1 MRRRLA
7 AATAA
12 AAILALALPAAAAS
26 AACPKTTLGDIEDE
40 VMCPVCG
47 TPLGLATEAPQ
58 AQRERAY
65 IEELI
70 ADCRSKQEIKTALVA
85 QFGDGVLALPGDEGG
100 EDELADVLVYAI
112 PALALLAAAG
122 GLAFALVHWRRRR
135 EATPGS
141 DAQAPGAASN
151 SRLDADLGRYDL

>member
-1 MRRRLA
+1 VRG
-7 AATAA
+7 AA
-12 AAILALALPAAAAS
+12 AALAATIALAAPAGALAADCPRAS
-26 AACPKTTLGDIEDE
+26 LGDIEDE

-58 AQRERAY
+58 AQRERAF

-100 EDELADVLVYAI
+100 EDDAGDVLVYAI
-112 PALALLAAAG
+112 PALAFLAAAG
-122 GLAFALVHWRRRR
+122 CVALAVLRWRRGRPAAG
-135 EATPGS
+135 ETGGEPTGS
-141 DAQAPGAASN
+141 A
-151 SRLDADLGRYDL
+151 RLEADLERYDL